1 MIRFLKLVN
10 FELNRF
16 RKIYVT
22 LLLLTLLSQIAGVL
36 RSTKGYLNDAY
47 EIINLEKLT
56 EKAYVLENGG
66 FTFSHITG
74 TLLFLG
80 PIALSAVAL
89 IFYIFLIWY
98 RDWFG
103 KNTFVYRL
111 LMMPTSRMSVYLSKA
126 TAIFLMVLG
135 LVAFQLMIL
144 PLENTIFEWMIPET
158 FLNYSMTI
166 DSIINSN
173 SLLRIIIPGTFS
185 GFLINYGMGLMIMFI
200 LFAIILFERSYRIKG
215 IVMGILYAA
224 AVSALFVAPLMAMA
238 YGVIYL
244 YSGEIVGVLLFLS
257 IFITGLTLW
266 VSRWLITKKITV

>member
-1 MIRFLKLVN
+1 MISYLKLVN
-10 FELNRF
+10 FELIRF
-16 RKIYVT
+16 KKIYIT
-22 LLLLTLLSQIAGVL
+22 LLILTLISQVAGVML
-36 RSTKGYLNDAY
+36 LTKGYLNNAY

-66 FTFSHITG
+66 FVFSSITG
-74 TLLFLG
+74 SLWFLG

-111 LMMPTSRMSVYLSKA
+111 LMLPTSRMSVFLSKA
-126 TAIFLMVLG
+126 AAIFLMVLG

-144 PLENTIFEWMIPET
+144 PLENAFFEWMIPKT
-158 FLNYSMTI
+158 FLNYSMTV

-173 SLLRIIIPGTFS
+173 EILRILIPGTFS
-185 GFLINYGMGLMIMFI
+185 QFLINYGAGLMIMFI

-224 AVSALFVAPLMAMA
+224 AVSGVFVAPVLAMDFEI
-238 YGVIYL
+238 IYL
-244 YSGEIVGVLLFLS
+244 YPGEILAVLLILS
-257 IFITGLTLW
+257 LFITGLTLW
-266 VSRWLITKKITV
+266 ISRWLIIKKITV